1 MTTVG
6 RRTCDIFVDR
16 SNGQW
21 VVRDENGNFWTIP
34 STDNPWQ
41 DRQPYSLAD
50 EAKLESVPGHY
61 KNLLGL
67 PTQ

>member
-21 VVRDENGNFWTIP
+21 IVRDENGNFWTIP

-67 PTQ
+67 PTH